1 MAQCVV
7 GDMTERTEDTLRVFH
22 RWFPW
27 LRLTGANIGH
37 RSANAERDPPLSK
50 EMRSLLAKL
59 NKIDKLYAFAM
70 ARFEMQLDALGAG
83 SER

>member
-1 MAQCVV
+1 MKTA
-7 GDMTERTEDTLRVFH
+7 F
-22 RWFPW
+22 
-27 LRLTGANIGH
+27 LTGANIGH
-37 RSANAERDPPLSK
+37 RSANAERDPPLSE

-59 NKIDKLYAFAM
+59 NKIDDKLYAFAM